1 MFFIEKSMEKA
12 VGIWY
17 SNSIEGQ
24 ALPISKYIEAA
35 RFTNEQESIPVLQD
49 LGVPFGTGD
58 TFHLCWMSGD
68 ACRPRTNRPRTN
80 RSRRY
85 GSYGV

>member
-24 ALPISKYIEAA
+24 ALPISKY
-35 RFTNEQESIPVLQD
+35 T
-49 LGVPFGTGD
+49 
-58 TFHLCWMSGD
+58 
-68 ACRPRTNRPRTN
+68 
-80 RSRRY
+80 RS
-85 GSYGV
+85 SEVHK